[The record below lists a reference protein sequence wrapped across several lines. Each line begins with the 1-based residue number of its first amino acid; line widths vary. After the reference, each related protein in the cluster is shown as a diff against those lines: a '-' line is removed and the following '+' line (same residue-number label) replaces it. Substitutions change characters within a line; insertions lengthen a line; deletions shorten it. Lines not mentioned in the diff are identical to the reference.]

1 MGYLTTQQRSK
12 FFNELS
18 SEEQKRFFNLKQKSF
33 LHQIDTFYYSV
44 KLFGD
49 SKDNDNKNI
58 IKLLDYLENKRELLK
73 LEENREGVWIYED
86 IELKYCFG
94 SFNIYKH
101 RLSINGFVD
110 IFIAESLP
118 NNDTNR
124 VHVQLRSI
132 SLWELGEKECI
143 NRSFNILRDFLE
155 MFNIIVDTVTE
166 NRIDYCYHT
175 NAIQNARTYFSDN
188 FLEKSLNTT
197 FKRGNKDFD
206 IIKDDEL
213 VLHGKRCIIKYSYLL
228 LGRRKSDN
236 VVFRTYNKA
245 KEVIEENYK
254 SFFIQ
259 RWFDT
264 GVINYYDY
272 LVYTSAF
279 ENCRFE
285 TIEKDMA
292 EFYCEYGKDEFLKK
306 KIKYLLNDS
315 NTSIKEIRKIIKGL
329 VPYPTTV
336 LNFEYQTMRKF
347 YKNGDKLIL
356 GLSHDSYGDDNINN
370 SYLSK
375 LYKIVDNRKIY
386 LDYLT
391 SKTVSFMK
399 LNPLSDKEKDIYYDF
414 WYRLRNT
421 KLKSLSDMTY
431 CREYAKNMD
440 IALQYRKID
449 SAVATISIIKGNE
462 SNNYKEDYEDVIS
475 WVNDNDIKAFE
486 EKNDCFTKL
495 KEKKKKA
502 LRSYLNKQQPK
513 DL

>member
-1 MGYLTTQQRSK
+1 MGYLRTQMRSK
-12 FFNELS
+12 FFEELS
-18 SEEQKRFFNLKQKSF
+18 SEEQKKFFNLKQKSF

-49 SKDNDNKNI
+49 DKENDNKYI
-58 IKLLDYLENKRELLK
+58 LSLLEYLEEKRELLK
-73 LEENREGVWIYED
+73 LEENREGIWINED

-94 SFNIYKH
+94 SFSIYKH

-118 NNDTNR
+118 NSDTNR
-124 VHVQLRSI
+124 INVQLRSI
-132 SLWELGEKECI
+132 ALWELGEKECI
-143 NRSFNILRDFLE
+143 SRSFTILREFLSN
-155 MFNIIVDTVTE
+155 FNIIVDVVTE

-175 NAIQNARTYFSDN
+175 NSIQNARTYFSDS
-188 FLEKSLNTT
+188 FLEKSLNTSFT
-197 FKRGNKDFD
+197 RCNKDYD
-206 IIKDDEL
+206 IVKDDEL
-213 VLHGKRCIIKYSYLL
+213 VLHGKRCILKCSYLL
-228 LGRRKSDN
+228 IGRRKSDN

-272 LVYTSAF
+272 LIYTSAF
-279 ENCRFE
+279 ENCRYE

-292 EFYCEYGKDEFLKK
+292 LFYIEYGKDEKLKE
-306 KIKYLLNDS
+306 KIKLLLNDP
-315 NTSIKEIRKIIKGL
+315 NVPVKEIRKIIKGV

-347 YKNGDKLIL
+347 YKNGDKLIKSL
-356 GLSHDSYGDDNINN
+356 DFIPHGDDNINN

-375 LYKIVDNRKIY
+375 LFQIVDNRKIY
-386 LDYLT
+386 IDYLT

-399 LNPLSDKEKDIYYDF
+399 LHPVSDNEKDIYYDF

-421 KLKSLSDMTY
+421 KLKSLSDMSY
-431 CREYAKNMD
+431 CREYSRNLD
-440 IALQYRKID
+440 VSIQYNKID
-449 SAVATISIIKGNE
+449 SAVATISVI
-462 SNNYKEDYEDVIS
+462 SNSDGDYKEDYDTVIG
-475 WVNDNDIKAFE
+475 WLNDNDIKSFKD
-486 EKNDCFTKL
+486 KNEYYVRL

>member
-1 MGYLTTQQRSK
+1 MGYLQTQTRSK
-12 FFNELS
+12 FFEELTP
-18 SEEQKRFFNLKQKSF
+18 EEQKKFFNLKQKNF

-49 SKDNDNKNI
+49 DKENDNKYI
-58 IKLLDYLENKRELLK
+58 LYLLEYLNGLRELLH
-73 LEENREGVWIYED
+73 LEENREGIWIDED

-94 SFNIYKH
+94 SFSIYKH

-124 VHVQLRSI
+124 INVQLRSI
-132 SLWELGEKECI
+132 ALWELGEKECI
-143 NRSFNILRDFLE
+143 NKSFSILRNFLE
-155 MFNIIVDTVTE
+155 KFKIIPDTVTE

-175 NAIQNARTYFSDN
+175 NSIQNARTYFSDN
-188 FLEKSLNTT
+188 FLEKSLSTT
-197 FKRGNKDFD
+197 FTRCNKDYD

-213 VLHGKRCIIKYSYLL
+213 ILHGKRCILKCSYLL
-228 LGRRKSDN
+228 IGRRKSDN

-272 LVYTSAF
+272 LIYTSAF
-279 ENCRFE
+279 ENCRYE

-292 EFYCEYGKDEFLKK
+292 EFYIIYGKDENLKL
-306 KIKYLLNDS
+306 KIKSLLNDP
-315 NTSIKEIRKIIKGL
+315 NVSINEIRKIIKGV

-347 YKNGDKLIL
+347 YKNGDKLIR
-356 GLSHDSYGDDNINN
+356 GLNFIPYGDDNINN
-370 SYLSK
+370 SYLNK
-375 LYKIVDNRKIY
+375 LYQIIDNRKIY
-386 LDYLT
+386 IDYLT
-391 SKTVSFMK
+391 SKTVSFKK
-399 LNPLSDKEKDIYYDF
+399 LFPKSENEKDIYYDF

-421 KLKSLSDMTY
+421 KIESLTDMKY
-431 CREYAKNMD
+431 CREYAKNLD
-440 IALQYRKID
+440 IAIQHRKID

-462 SNNYKEDYEDVIS
+462 YNNYKDDYNDVIS
-475 WVNDNDIKAFE
+475 WVNDNDIKGFE